1 MYILVVDLFIFFLG
15 FEDLLRMVVFEEEE
29 EEVEGVLGILDFEV
43 IGILLVDIEIN

>member
-15 FEDLLRMVVFEEEE
+15 FEDLLRMVVFGEE